1 MFKYIVK
8 RILISIM
15 ILLGVSFLLY
25 ALLRCMPTDFVEQ
38 KILNLYQA
46 GATTSEDFIKQ
57 MYAAYGLDGSI
68 VEGYFK
74 WLGNIFKLDF
84 GNSFISHREV
94 LSEIFD
100 KVNTTPI
107 CLC

>member
-46 GATTSEDFIKQ
+46 GATTSEDFP
-57 MYAAYGLDGSI
+57 D
-68 VEGYFK
+68 
-74 WLGNIFKLDF
+74 
-84 GNSFISHREV
+84 SFV
-94 LSEIFD
+94 
-100 KVNTTPI
+100 P
-107 CLC
+107 